1 MPPRRRRRVLRAPRA
16 ATCRWGWRYKV
27 WAYVSAMR
35 VGLSLYAGGAKPLCC
50 YMQVGVAIQSVGGR
64 FHRTKTITLT
74 PRYIIVNN
82 LGVALDVRQEGTAHA
97 VAIPGAADPCSSSSS
112 SSGALVDDP
121 QSNKLVWHWTDARK
135 RCDIKALSFWC
146 MRP

>member
-1 MPPRRRRRVLRAPRA
+1 
-16 ATCRWGWRYKV
+16 
-27 WAYVSAMR
+27 
-35 VGLSLYAGGAKPLCC
+35 
-50 YMQVGVAIQSVGGR
+50 VGGR

-82 LGVALDVRQEGTAHA
+82 LGVTLDVRQEGTAHA

-112 SSGALVDDP
+112 SGGALEDLNLP

-135 RCDIKALSFWC
+135 RCDIKALSYWC